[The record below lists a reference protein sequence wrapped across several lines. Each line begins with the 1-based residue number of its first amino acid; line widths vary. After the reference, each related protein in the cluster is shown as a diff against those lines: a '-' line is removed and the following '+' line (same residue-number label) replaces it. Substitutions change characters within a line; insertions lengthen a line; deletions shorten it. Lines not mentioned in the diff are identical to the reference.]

1 MHPSQLPTSNRY
13 FTVENDFRP
22 ILSGLSFHLHAIV
35 HLREPSAKFKQKIE
49 RLAKSTRLQPGVCY
63 DLLKGD
69 NPSYDHVVVAVA
81 TNGACYIGRSILN
94 PKSNDQYNRH
104 FGFRLATY
112 KALLSMELSVP
123 VDFEIGIEPPSG
135 KLLNT
140 VIAAKLEQFEILRPI

>member
-1 MHPSQLPTSNRY
+1 MHPSQLPTANRY

-35 HLREPSAKFKQKIE
+35 HFREPSVKFRQKIN
-49 RLAKSTRLQPGVCY
+49 RLVKSTGLGFGVCY

-69 NPSYDHVVVAVA
+69 NASYDHVVVAVA
-81 TNGACYIGRSILN
+81 TNGACYIGRSIVN

-140 VIAAKLEQFEILRPI
+140 VIAAKLEQFNILQLI